1 MNGLYDV
8 AAIGNA
14 IVDVIAPA
22 GEEFLTAEGLA
33 KGAMTLIDEQRAAD
47 LYDRMAPGIEASGGS
62 AGNTVAGVASLGGRS
77 AYIGKVADDAM
88 GGIFTHDI
96 RAIGAHFTTPPLASG
111 PATARCLINVTPD
124 GQRTMST
131 YLGACVELTAADVE
145 PEIIESAKIV
155 YLEGYLFDPEEAR
168 RAFAKA
174 AGLAR
179 GAGRKIALSLSD
191 AFVVE
196 RHRHALLAFIDAQVD
211 ILFANES
218 EMAALFETTNW
229 AAAAREIRGRVD
241 IAAITRSEAG
251 SLVLTP
257 ETEHI
262 INAAPVAKV
271 VDTTGAGDQ
280 YAAGFLYGLANGRPL
295 DVCGKLGSLAAAEVI
310 GHYGPRPETSLAELA
325 RAAALEAAT

>member
-22 GEEFLTAEGLA
+22 GEEFLVAEGLA

-196 RHRHALLAFIDAQVD
+196 RHRHALLAFIDTQVD

-218 EMAALFETTNW
+218 EMAALFETANW

-262 INAAPVAKV
+262 INAAPGAKV

-325 RAAALEAAT
+325 RAGGLEAA